1 VAALVVCV
9 PRFSNVALVSVLVLV
24 GAGIG
29 SAVQHLPTLAS
40 LWQTS
45 YGKALLVK
53 IALLGAALLL
63 AAVNLLRTVPR
74 FRACAQRPELGP
86 PAASLLRRVV
96 AGESLLVAGAVLA
109 AAVLSS
115 LAPPSKALASVGG
128 AKARVGPGPVSEV
141 VMQNGYRLAVRVAP
155 NKAAV
160 PNSFQVAITRGGKPL
175 RNADVTLDFAML
187 DMEMG
192 QQAYHLTE
200 TSPGTYGRA
209 APALV
214 MVGHWGLSFQ
224 VAAPG
229 QRPFTVLLVDKAGG

>member
-1 VAALVVCV
+1 MPA
-9 PRFSNVALVSVLVLV
+9 
-24 GAGIG
+24 
-29 SAVQHLPTLAS
+29 T
-40 LWQTS
+40 T
-45 YGKALLVK
+45 K

-63 AAVNLLRTVPR
+63 ASVNLLRTVPR
-74 FRACAQRPELGP
+74 FKACARRPELGAP
-86 PAASLLRRVV
+86 TARLLRRLVG
-96 AGESLLVAGAVLA
+96 GEALLVAGAVLA

-115 LAPPSKALASVGG
+115 LPPPSKALASVGG
-128 AKARVGPGPVSEV
+128 AQAHVGPGPVTEV
-141 VMQNGYRLAVRVAP
+141 VSQNGYRLAVRVAP

-160 PNSFQVAITRGGKPL
+160 PNSFQVAITRGGKPV
-175 RNADVTLDFAML
+175 RNANVTLDFAML

-224 VAAPG
+224 VAPPG
-229 QRPFTVLLVDKAGG
+229 QRPFTVLLVDKANG